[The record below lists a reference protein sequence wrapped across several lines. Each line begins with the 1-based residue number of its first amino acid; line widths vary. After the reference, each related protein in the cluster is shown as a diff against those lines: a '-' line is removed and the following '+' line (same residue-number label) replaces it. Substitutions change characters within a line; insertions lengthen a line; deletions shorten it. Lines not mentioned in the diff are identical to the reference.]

1 MRFNPNHA
9 QVFAVTR
16 PVSRRGGV
24 LAGLGVALDT
34 MSIDAGGGNL
44 PGMPPLQ
51 DSTPMVWDQTP
62 DSTDSP
68 ANYDAFNFDY
78 ANYQPQVDYSYE
90 HKDYST
96 PVEQPEAEKSTDWGA
111 IFGTSAKALAT
122 ITPAVTGIMA
132 QQQQNKAQQAAN
144 DLALAQA
151 QLAAQSRSGYVSQA
165 VAKLPSWVIP
175 AALGGVVLLAAGFFL
190 IKMPRS
196 RPAAPPSATNPRRR
210 RRRSHR

>member
-1 MRFNPNHA
+1 MRFSPTHA

-34 MSIDAGGGNL
+34 VSIDAGGGNL

-51 DSTPMVWDQTP
+51 DSAPMIWDQTP
-62 DSTDSP
+62 GSTDSP

-78 ANYQPQVDYSYE
+78 ANYQPQVDYS
-90 HKDYST
+90 T
-96 PVEQPEAEKSTDWGA
+96 PAPVAQVEPEKPTDWGA
-111 IFGTSAKALAT
+111 IFSTSAKALAT